1 MTYEFESTRIPDW
14 LAFNETVSPLA
25 WWRYMRSPNLRFRLN
40 GRDINV
46 SKLEIG
52 ESGGAIYIN
61 LTEECPKTCAN
72 CAYARMDGYEFLLHC
87 QHKKSE
93 HYDEHFNN
101 PVSEDDTC
109 EHFKESN
116 VDIRFRDEEGG
127 EE

>member
-14 LAFNETVSPLA
+14 LTFTEIVSKFA
-25 WWRYMRSPNLRFRLN
+25 WRYVGSPNLRFRLN
-40 GRDINV
+40 DRDINV

-52 ESGGAIYIN
+52 ESGGTIYIN
-61 LTEECPKTCAN
+61 LTEECPKTCVN
-72 CAYARMDGYEFLLHC
+72 CAYARMDGYEFAIHC
-87 QHKKSE
+87 QHKKSDF
-93 HYDEHFNN
+93 YDEDFDN

-109 EHFKESN
+109 EYFKNSN